1 MAARRRHITW
11 NAALVAGPAH
21 GSITVNADGSF
32 SYRSTANYNGTN
44 AFTYRVNDCAL
55 NSNIATVSLT
65 VTPVNDAPVARDGGA
80 TLLEDGSI
88 VFDLRSLGI
97 DVDSSKG
104 KMGPPR

>member
-1 MAARRRHITW
+1 
-11 NAALVAGPAH
+11 
-21 GSITVNADGSF
+21 VNADGSF